1 MSKPGRRNADEVL
14 LLALACGATNEAAGA
29 QAGLSKSTVYRRKQA
44 PEFGKQLEQLKSEMF
59 QRTAAMLN
67 AAGMESVKKLL
78 ELQKIASHAVQL
90 GASRSILEIGAKF
103 RESAELEKRLHVLE
117 EQLVLNASNP

>member
-1 MSKPGRRNADEVL
+1 MSKYGRRNADQAL
-14 LLALACGATNEAAGA
+14 LKALACGVSNEAAA
-29 QAGLSKSTVYRRKQA
+29 SQAGVSPATVYRRRQN
-44 PEFGKQLEQLKSEMF
+44 PDFCKQLDQLKSEMF

-103 RESAELEKRLHVLE
+103 RESADLEKRLHDLE
-117 EQLVLNASNP
+117 EHLLLNASNP